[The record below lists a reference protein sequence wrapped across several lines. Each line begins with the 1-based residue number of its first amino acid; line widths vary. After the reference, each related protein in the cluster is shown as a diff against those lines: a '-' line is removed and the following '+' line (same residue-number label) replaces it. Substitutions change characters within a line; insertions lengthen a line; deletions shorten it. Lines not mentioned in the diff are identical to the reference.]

1 MTIASLTRVD
11 GLRAFRHRN
20 YRLFYGGQLV
30 SLIGTWM
37 QSVAQSW
44 LILSLTG
51 DAIYLG
57 LVVVAQFTPVLVLG
71 LFGGLIA
78 DALPK
83 RQTLIVTQTAMMLL
97 AFTLFALTATGVVE
111 VWMILVLAL
120 LLGTANAIDMPVRQA
135 FSVEMVG
142 REDVANAVALNSAM
156 FNGARIVGPA
166 VAGLTIAATSTA
178 VAFLINGLSFLAV
191 IGSLFMMRDAE
202 LVSRPIGQ
210 RPRSVREVRD
220 ALATGLDYVRRTPL
234 VLLAVIV
241 IGLVSAFGLNF
252 NVLVPAYAKQSLGTG
267 AEGFGFLM
275 AAMGI
280 GSLTAALWLAF
291 GRGAHPLIIG
301 TGALVLGLAEAAL
314 AATSTYGIALGLM
327 FLAGAGAISMAA
339 TANTT
344 IQITVPDELRGRVIS
359 VYTTVFAGASPI
371 GGMIA
376 GWIASTFGVD
386 AAAAVGGSVS
396 ALVGGAALVWL
407 LRSRAGARAMAERVT
422 PRSLAGP
429 AEPAP
434 QAGRTAPIG
443 APVPPSMVGRPATA
457 GAPDVVAPPDV
468 VAVGDVAALP
478 DVLPSLDPG
487 PVDPV
492 GRDRIAAA
500 AADPR

>member
-1 MTIASLTRVD
+1 MTLSALTGAA

-51 DAIYLG
+51 NAIYLG
-57 LVVVAQFTPVLVLG
+57 LVVVAQFTPVLILG

-83 RQTLIVTQTAMMLL
+83 RQTLIATQTSMMLL
-97 AFTLFALTATGVVE
+97 AFILFALTATGVVE

-178 VAFLINGLSFLAV
+178 TAFLINGLTFLAV
-191 IGSLFMMRDAE
+191 IGSLFMMRDDE
-202 LVSRPIGQ
+202 LVARPMSQ
-210 RPRSVREVRD
+210 RPKSAREVRD
-220 ALATGLDYVRRTPL
+220 ALAVGLGYVRRTPL
-234 VLLAVIV
+234 VLLAVV
-241 IGLVSAFGLNF
+241 AVGLISTFGLNF

-275 AAMGI
+275 ASMGI
-280 GSLTAALWLAF
+280 GSLLAALWLAF
-291 GRGAHPLIIG
+291 GRGANPLIIG
-301 TGALVLGLAEAAL
+301 IGGLVLGLAEAAL
-314 AATSTYGIALGLM
+314 AATSAYPVALLLM

-359 VYTTVFAGASPI
+359 VYTTVFAGSSPI
-371 GGMIA
+371 GGMFA
-376 GWIASTFGVD
+376 GWVASTFGVD
-386 AAAAVGGSVS
+386 TAALVGGLIS
-396 ALVGGAALVWL
+396 ALVGGGALLWL
-407 LRSRAGARAMAERVT
+407 RRSRTGTRAMAERVMPT
-422 PRSLAGP
+422 VASPR
-429 AEPAP
+429 PAP
-434 QAGRTAPIG
+434 VTPAAVSPVMPSAAVPVALPGVDPRPADPVAPDLTG
-443 APVPPSMVGRPATA
+443 APSVEGSYARP
-457 GAPDVVAPPDV
+457 
-468 VAVGDVAALP
+468 
-478 DVLPSLDPG
+478 
-487 PVDPV
+487 
-492 GRDRIAAA
+492 R
-500 AADPR
+500 